1 MEGLNTK
8 LQDQCPNHSV
18 TLLPLHVWQHCG
30 LFCLIWLFIVA
41 YYFFFFR
48 EYFLETLNTCGY
60 NYQVHT
66 GILILYNGK
75 LTSRVLIHL
84 QS

>member
-1 MEGLNTK
+1 MEAL
-8 LQDQCPNHSV
+8 
-18 TLLPLHVWQHCG
+18 WFI
-30 LFCLIWLFIVA
+30 LFDMVVYRGIQ
-41 YYFFFFR
+41 FFFFR
-48 EYFLETLNTCGY
+48 EYFLEILNTCGY